1 MKFIP
6 QYNIMDCGPACLAM
20 IANEYGKKYTL
31 KYLREKSFLTR
42 DGVSLLGISEA
53 AQSIGFETITTKIS
67 LEQLLDLP
75 RPCVVHWDQNHFV
88 VLEKIK
94 GSKKNNKSFFK
105 KDLLFKIADPAYGF
119 LYFKESEFL
128 KHWMSSND
136 NKGVALFLNPTDY
149 FYELS
154 PPTEKKINIK
164 YLIDILLQH
173 KKQFLWMLLSL
184 LLGNLVN
191 IAFPF
196 LTQNLIDKG
205 ITDKKVSIIQL
216 ILFAQISLYLGAM
229 TVEIIRNWIV
239 LKVGTKISITI
250 ISDFLKKLLQLKI
263 KFFDTKMMGD
273 FTQRIQ
279 DNERIESFL
288 TSQSLITIFS
298 IISFCVFF
306 VILGYYNYTILF
318 IYLFLTVLSIFWSAY
333 FLKRRSILDFYK
345 FKLKSEN
352 QNTIYEII
360 NGVTEMKLNQF
371 QDFKNKEWQKIQD
384 KLLEINSRVLKL
396 TQFQIGGFEIINQF
410 KNIIVTYISAICVIK
425 GEMSLGEL
433 MAISFI
439 LGQMISPLNSITTFF
454 YSLQDAKL
462 SLKRLSEVQYH
473 EDEENENLVPLPK
486 TDLTNKTGINIK
498 NISFQYEG
506 PKSPF
511 VLKDINFTI
520 PDGKTTAIVGASG
533 SGKTT
538 LMKLLLK
545 FYEPTQGELFFNSEN
560 INNISPKNLRENCGV
575 VMQEGFIFSDTIE
588 RNIAMGDENINKEK
602 LQNAVKIA
610 NIEGFTNALPL
621 GYNTKIGASGNGIS
635 GGQKQRI
642 LIARAV
648 YKNPHYIFFDEA
660 TSALDAENEKII
672 HDNLQ
677 SFFKGKTIIIVAHR
691 LSTVKNADQIIVLKN
706 GEIVEQGNHQNLVNR
721 KADYY
726 NLVKNQLELGN

>member
-239 LKVGTKISITI
+239 LKVGTKISIYRW
-250 ISDFLKKLLQLKI
+250 L
-263 KFFDTKMMGD
+263 
-273 FTQRIQ
+273 R
-279 DNERIESFL
+279 
-288 TSQSLITIFS
+288 SL
-298 IISFCVFF
+298 
-306 VILGYYNYTILF
+306 
-318 IYLFLTVLSIFWSAY
+318 
-333 FLKRRSILDFYK
+333 RQPRSI
-345 FKLKSEN
+345 
-352 QNTIYEII
+352 T
-360 NGVTEMKLNQF
+360 
-371 QDFKNKEWQKIQD
+371 
-384 KLLEINSRVLKL
+384 
-396 TQFQIGGFEIINQF
+396 
-410 KNIIVTYISAICVIK
+410 
-425 GEMSLGEL
+425 
-433 MAISFI
+433 
-439 LGQMISPLNSITTFF
+439 
-454 YSLQDAKL
+454 
-462 SLKRLSEVQYH
+462 
-473 EDEENENLVPLPK
+473 
-486 TDLTNKTGINIK
+486 
-498 NISFQYEG
+498 
-506 PKSPF
+506 
-511 VLKDINFTI
+511 
-520 PDGKTTAIVGASG
+520 
-533 SGKTT
+533 
-538 LMKLLLK
+538 
-545 FYEPTQGELFFNSEN
+545 
-560 INNISPKNLRENCGV
+560 
-575 VMQEGFIFSDTIE
+575 
-588 RNIAMGDENINKEK
+588 
-602 LQNAVKIA
+602 
-610 NIEGFTNALPL
+610 
-621 GYNTKIGASGNGIS
+621 
-635 GGQKQRI
+635 
-642 LIARAV
+642 
-648 YKNPHYIFFDEA
+648 
-660 TSALDAENEKII
+660 
-672 HDNLQ
+672 
-677 SFFKGKTIIIVAHR
+677 
-691 LSTVKNADQIIVLKN
+691 
-706 GEIVEQGNHQNLVNR
+706 
-721 KADYY
+721 
-726 NLVKNQLELGN
+726 

>member
-677 SFFKGKTIIIVAHR
+677 SFFNGKTVIIVAHR

>member
-677 SFFKGKTIIIVAHR
+677 SFFKGKTVIIVAHR